1 MSIGGNL
8 HYVIYKLTWPEGCYV
23 GMTSNLGGRLAKH
36 DSDFRTGNH
45 HCSEAQK
52 NFRIAGSPKVEVLTY
67 TKSVY
72 EARRLERKHIRL
84 CKAVN
89 SDGKQHIN
97 TKARQRAFFGG
108 RV

>member
-1 MSIGGNL
+1 M

-36 DSDFRTGNH
+36 DSQMRLGAH
-45 HCSEAQK
+45 HNAEVQIF
-52 NFRIAGSPKVEVLTY
+52 FRIAGSPKVEVLTY

-84 CKAVN
+84 CDAVN
-89 SDGKQHIN
+89 TDGKQHIDA
-97 TKARQRAFFGG
+97 KARQRAFFGG
-108 RV
+108 KHGDR